1 MDPVLRFSAV
11 SRWFGPVCAVRHLDL
26 SVPVGSVT
34 VVLGPNGAGKT
45 TSFRLAT
52 GVLAPSSGT
61 ISVFGLDPY
70 ADGQAVRR
78 RCGVVPPKPAMY
90 DRLTGR
96 QNLAYAA
103 RLYELSDPPIDE
115 LAERFGIRHAL
126 GQRVSGYSTGMRTR
140 LALARS
146 LLHDPELLLLDEP
159 TSGLDPESAM
169 EVRHLLFDMAG
180 SGKTVVMST
189 HLLAEADGTADQIVL
204 MEAGSAWEAG
214 SPSEL
219 AARYWDGVR
228 VRIDAADRSMLAIVE
243 GHPAV
248 RAVEHD
254 GYVTVTLDSVDELPG
269 LVAMLVAEGVP
280 LTRVEPDVPTLE
292 RLYFRMRSRAR
303 EAS

>member
-1 MDPVLRFSAV
+1 
-11 SRWFGPVCAVRHLDL
+11 
-26 SVPVGSVT
+26 
-34 VVLGPNGAGKT
+34 
-45 TSFRLAT
+45 
-52 GVLAPSSGT
+52 
-61 ISVFGLDPY
+61 VFGLDPL

-103 RLYELSDPPIDE
+103 RLYELSNPPIDE

-204 MEAGSAWEAG
+204 MDEGSAWEAG
-214 SPSEL
+214 SPAEL

-254 GYVTVTLDSVDELPG
+254 GHVTVTLDSVDELPG